1 MWKAYY
7 VRSVSQNVHQV
18 ISDQSLIAR
27 QRGYL
32 LRHALFIA
40 ERKYYV
46 NRCGPM
52 QYEVIYTGVLC
63 AS

>member
-40 ERKYYV
+40 ERK
-46 NRCGPM
+46 
-52 QYEVIYTGVLC
+52 
-63 AS
+63 